1 MERKGAFCIW
11 IEKCRMEKR
20 TIALGG
26 TKKGG
31 ENKRLDCD
39 IGEYVME
46 GSEGMY
52 MSHIDFVFRVY
63 SSEWA

>member
-1 MERKGAFCIW
+1 MGVIVPSAKEKVERNGAFCIW
-11 IEKCRMEKR
+11 LEKCRMEKR

-46 GSEGMY
+46 ESAG
-52 MSHIDFVFRVY
+52 VLVRK
-63 SSEWA
+63 

>member
-26 TKKGG
+26 TKKG

-39 IGEYVME
+39 IGEYVMKE
-46 GSEGMY
+46 SAG
-52 MSHIDFVFRVY
+52 VLVR
-63 SSEWA
+63 

>member
-1 MERKGAFCIW
+1 
-11 IEKCRMEKR
+11 MEKR

-46 GSEGMY
+46 ESAG
-52 MSHIDFVFRVY
+52 VLVRK
-63 SSEWA
+63 